1 MYHHTIILWM
11 FGLKKVNDEVISH
24 VVQSSLDEAKDA
36 HSNGT
41 KQRGAHV

>member
-1 MYHHTIILWM
+1 MD
-11 FGLKKVNDEVISH
+11 VSAERVDDDVIGH
-24 VVQSSLDEAKDA
+24 VVQSSLDEAKDV